1 MRLMLLKAAS
11 PLCELHEDY
20 TLNTVALSVKSNLW
34 PSLGPF
40 LPIPGWWPSRVTVR
54 EKAKTFV
61 LFFTVKT

>member
-20 TLNTVALSVKSNLW
+20 TLNTVAVAISVKSNLW

-40 LPIPGWWPSRVTVR
+40 LPIPGWWP
-54 EKAKTFV
+54 
-61 LFFTVKT
+61 